1 MSDNGHDSEAKDR
14 HEDASDFAMLQEMAN
29 EYGRQQV
36 PLEAPPA
43 DLWSRI
49 ESTLAVE
56 TDDEPGTETALLVGG
71 LHPVQTTPSSA
82 RTKTPGIKNP
92 IPLLIAAAFVVVVAV
107 GGFIL
112 ANRDASPDVLA
123 SAELEALTEVDPGQA
138 ELIGANGDM
147 QLRLTTGDFDLGES
161 FAEVWLINTDVTAL
175 ISLGPL
181 RSDGV
186 YELPTGLNPEDFPIV
201 DVSFEPFDGDPTHS
215 GDSVLRGQ
223 FSF

>member
-1 MSDNGHDSEAKDR
+1 MSDNEHDKDAIDR
-14 HEDASDFAMLQEMAN
+14 HDDDLDLGELRAFANQ
-29 EYGRQQV
+29 YGHQQV
-36 PLEAPPA
+36 PLEAPPT

-49 ESTLAVE
+49 ESTLAV
-56 TDDEPGTETALLVGG
+56 TPDDQTATETAPVLSG
-71 LHPVQTTPSSA
+71 LHPVQTPPIPA
-82 RTKTPGIKNP
+82 RANRPTIKNP
-92 IPLLIAAAFVVVVAV
+92 APLLIAAALVIVVAI